1 MEFMETS
8 VFTRRVTELLS
19 DDAYREL
26 QTRLATRPDQGA
38 LIPGCG
44 GLRKLRFCGKDR
56 GTRGGVRIIYYWLSR
71 QYTIYMLAIYAK
83 NEQID
88 LTEEQKHILR
98 DLVKDLH

>member
-26 QTRLATRPDQGA
+26 QTRLAARPDQGA

-44 GLRKLRFCGKDR
+44 GLRKLRFCGKGR

-98 DLVKDLH
+98 DLVKALH

>member
-1 MEFMETS
+1 M
-8 VFTRRVTELLS
+8 TELLS

-26 QTRLATRPDQGA
+26 QTRLAARPDQGA

-44 GLRKLRFCGKDR
+44 GLRKLRFCGKGR

-88 LTEEQKHILR
+88 LTEKQKHILR